1 MREKFL
7 SSVAYSFKETKVNW
21 KGNEV
26 FQFEKFKEEDPR
38 NILKYE
44 NQIYLGLTDER
55 MIFLDDLELEDSKL
69 DPDLI
74 IFASRHA
81 SKTERPAILIHTTGN
96 WSDDNSFGGEKH
108 DLSQTSALLHRAGFL
123 SLLNQS
129 KLQNLSD
136 FVVDIEVTHHGPTL
150 LKKPLVYIELGSSKK
165 EWAHQLAAKVVSN
178 SIIDAIFSYLENLK
192 AKDIKVG
199 LGFGGTHYAPNFNR
213 LIQNKK
219 VALSFICPKYYVQ
232 NLDKSLIS
240 LMMRNTLEEID
251 FFIVD
256 WKGTNSDDKKH
267 LLPLLEDF
275 NIPIKKIKEIS

>member
-1 MREKFL
+1 MNMREKFL
-7 SSVAYSFKETKVNW
+7 SSVSYSFKETKVNW

-38 NILKYE
+38 NILKDE

-74 IFASRHA
+74 MFASRHA
-81 SKTERPAILIHTTGN
+81 SNTERPAILIHTTGN

-129 KLQNLSD
+129 KLQNLRD

-165 EWAHQLAAKVVSN
+165 EWAHQLAARVVSN
-178 SIIDAIFSYLENLK
+178 SIIDAYTLFVISITSVVNCLNNFSVPEAYSSPCVTK
-192 AKDIKVG
+192 SRRSRIKLVS
-199 LGFGGTHYAPNFNR
+199 N
-213 LIQNKK
+213 
-219 VALSFICPKYYVQ
+219 
-232 NLDKSLIS
+232 
-240 LMMRNTLEEID
+240 
-251 FFIVD
+251 FFI
-256 WKGTNSDDKKH
+256 SILKK
-267 LLPLLEDF
+267 
-275 NIPIKKIKEIS
+275 